1 MQELIKKFVANCSNK
16 ESIVTCLNELKNE
29 ALRQWENKELTDS
42 EHCSIEALIDSFIYN
57 LEVK

>member
-1 MQELIKKFVANCSNK
+1 MQELIKKFITNYSNK
-16 ESIVTCLNELKNE
+16 ESIITCLNELKNE

>member
-1 MQELIKKFVANCSNK
+1 MQELIKKFITNYSNK

-29 ALRQWENKELTDS
+29 ALRQWEDKELTDS

>member
-1 MQELIKKFVANCSNK
+1 MQELIKKFIANYSNK

-29 ALRQWENKELTDS
+29 ALRQWKDKELTDS
-42 EHCSIEALIDSFIYN
+42 EHCSVEALIDSFIYN